1 MWSILATH
9 PMTMPH
15 SSRITVIAKPLR
27 SHSHSHGRNNPSSGS
42 FFGEIFQQPLLRRV
56 DTPPGSPEPEL
67 SVGGRFSGNRT
78 LMRLHTQSHA
88 PLLSLTRRHVRA
100 RGYFSGRHTSP
111 PESPAVDL
119 QAYAPGFLVQHLHHP
134 LLSIFLFGGVKREK

>member
-1 MWSILATH
+1 M
-9 PMTMPH
+9 
-15 SSRITVIAKPLR
+15 
-27 SHSHSHGRNNPSSGS
+27 
-42 FFGEIFQQPLLRRV
+42 

-78 LMRLHTQSHA
+78 LMRLHTQTHA

-100 RGYFSGRHTSP
+100 RGCFSGRHTSP
-111 PESPAVDL
+111 PELPAVDL

-134 LLSIFLFGGVKREK
+134 LLSIFLFGGIYFQILLDFSSKSDTTKAPLPIWSCFVHSKSTDSIASVTLY